1 MVKIAECM
9 VKNKDYL
16 TDFVVHEFTEKEIK
30 EIVAELDTTNPEYVR
45 CINFECSRIL
55 YFW

>member
-55 YFW
+55 YFR